1 MSWVCILCQRKF
13 SKELACGAGAD
24 GGGSGGSGGR
34 GGSGGGYG
42 ECLVATN
49 HFTQTFDINT

>member
-13 SKELACGAGAD
+13 SKELACGAGAA
-24 GGGSGGSGGR
+24 GGGSGGR
-34 GGSGGGYG
+34 GGSGGGSGGYG

>member
-13 SKELACGAGAD
+13 SKELACGAGAA
-24 GGGSGGSGGR
+24 GGGSGGR
-34 GGSGGGYG
+34 GGSGGGGGYG

>member
-13 SKELACGAGAD
+13 SKELACGAGAA
-24 GGGSGGSGGR
+24 GGGSGGR
-34 GGSGGGYG
+34 GGSGGGGYG